1 MKDGL
6 WSRFRH
12 TLGVTLLFLI
22 LPIFCELLVYLFRPD
37 AYPAYLP
44 LFTKASNIAL
54 VFLCFGILLAMVSPF
69 VAFLLSLPNARAEIV
84 VPCGFFAL
92 FSALTMA
99 RLLPQDSGASPLRI
113 AVFVSGFALSVA
125 AFFLLRSR
133 KTQVWKLL
141 MATCLYCAASASIL
155 PYLFQI
161 PGQSVVLAA
170 VIQIGLFAALF
181 LLPMK
186 VIFAVAV
193 FLGIFFFP
201 TETSIPRFAR
211 PNKIEPFRRVILMG
225 IDGMSPDVLYRMA
238 EEGKLPAFRK
248 VIDQGVSG
256 TLHTLDTPFSPL
268 VWNTIYTGEAPEHH
282 GIMAFTYTRVF
293 GAPPFLSLW
302 LDDWTDSDW
311 IHESTRMLHRAGVV
325 QIVGPALSKSRLRP
339 ALWNIADQNGMPSLV
354 IGGWTTFPPEQIRGT
369 YVSDF
374 ALMAGRTIK
383 GTYFPDDPKIAEL
396 LAYKPDVSQWP
407 PELQRYISKDER
419 GHFVSMQL
427 LRSGAA
433 ANFVSTYYSSVDA
446 FGHHFGTRIDMKAT
460 SPADRERY
468 IKMRDQEYILMDKH
482 LQDYLS
488 LMDDHTLLIVCS
500 DHGWHF
506 DKRQHNYNVSGVLL
520 LYGKNVRSHLDID
533 ASVYNIAPTV
543 AYALGI
549 PPSASFQDVPLRQV
563 FDGIIPKKQPRQY
576 EPQKRFFDLL
586 SDKALEREKMEEME
600 DLQYINR

>member
-22 LPIFCELLVYLFRPD
+22 LPIFCELLVYLIRPD

-44 LFTKASNIAL
+44 LFAKASNILL
-54 VFLCFGILLAMVSPF
+54 VFLCFGILLAIASPV
-69 VAFLLSLPNARAEIV
+69 VAFLLSLPKARAEIV

-92 FSALTMA
+92 FSTLTMA
-99 RLLPQDSGASPLRI
+99 RLLPLDSGPSPLRI
-113 AVFVSGFALSVA
+113 TVFVSGFALAIA

-133 KTQVWKLL
+133 KIPVWRLL
-141 MATCLYCAASASIL
+141 IATCLYCAASASIL
-155 PYLFQI
+155 PYIFQV
-161 PGQSVVLAA
+161 PGQSVVLDA
-170 VIQIGLFAALF
+170 VIQVSFFAILF
-181 LLPMK
+181 LFPLK
-186 VIFAVAV
+186 VIFAIAV
-193 FLGIFFFP
+193 FLGILFFP
-201 TETSIPRFAR
+201 TETTLPRFAR

-225 IDGMSPDVLYRMA
+225 IDGMSPDVLYHMA

-248 VIDQGVSG
+248 VTEQGVSG
-256 TLHTLDTPFSPL
+256 VLHTLDTPFSPL

-282 GIMAFTYTRVF
+282 GIMAFTYTRVL

-339 ALWNIADQNGMPSLV
+339 ALWNIADQNGMTSLV
-354 IGGWTTFPPEQIRGT
+354 VGGWTSFPPEQIRGA

-383 GTYFPDDPKIAEL
+383 GTYYPDDQKIADL
-396 LAYKPDVSQWP
+396 LAFKPDVSQWP
-407 PELQRYISKDER
+407 AELQRYISKDER
-419 GHFVSMQL
+419 GHHVSIER
-427 LRSGAA
+427 LRSGDAA
-433 ANFVSTYYSSVDA
+433 SFVSTYYSSVDA
-446 FGHHFGTRIDMKAT
+446 FGHHFGAGIDMKST
-460 SPADRERY
+460 SPADRDRY
-468 IKMRDQEYILMDKH
+468 IKMRDQEYILMDRH

-520 LYGKNVRSHLDID
+520 LYGNGVRNHLDIE
-533 ASVYNIAPTV
+533 ASIYNIAPTV
-543 AYALGI
+543 AYALGL
-549 PPSASFQDVPLRQV
+549 PPSTGFQDVPLRQA
-563 FDGIIPKKQPRQY
+563 FDGIIPRKLPKEY

>member
-1 MKDGL
+1 MKDDL

-44 LFTKASNIAL
+44 LFAKVSNIGL
-54 VFLCFGILLAMVSPF
+54 VFFCFGILLGIVSP
-69 VAFLLSLPNARAEIV
+69 VLALLLSVSRARAEILA
-84 VPCGFFAL
+84 PCGFFAL
-92 FSALTMA
+92 FSSLTMA
-99 RLLPQDSGASPLRI
+99 RLLPLDSGASPMRI
-113 AVFVSGFALSVA
+113 TVFVAGFALAVA
-125 AFFLLRSR
+125 AFLLLRSR
-133 KTQVWKLL
+133 TIPAWRLL
-141 MATCLYCAASASIL
+141 IATCVYCAASASLL

-170 VIQIGLFAALF
+170 VIQAGFFAALF
-181 LLPMK
+181 FLPLK
-186 VIFAVAV
+186 VIFALAV

-201 TETSIPRFAR
+201 AETTLPRFAP
-211 PNKIEPFRRVILMG
+211 PNKIEPFRRVILIG
-225 IDGMSPDVLYRMA
+225 IDGMSPEVLDRMT

-248 VIDQGVSG
+248 VMSRGASG
-256 TLHTLDTPFSPL
+256 TLHTLDSPFSPL

-311 IHESTRMLHRAGVV
+311 VHESTRMLHRAGVV
-325 QIVGPALSKSRLRP
+325 QIVGPALSKSRLKP
-339 ALWNIADQNGMPSLV
+339 ALWNIVDQNGMDSLV
-354 IGGWTTFPPEQIRGT
+354 VGGWTTFPPEQIRGT

-383 GTYFPDDPKIAEL
+383 GTYYPDNQKTADL
-396 LAYKPDVSQWP
+396 LGYKPDVPQWP
-407 PELQRYISKDER
+407 VELQRYINKDER
-419 GHFVSMQL
+419 GHHIVTEM
-427 LRSGAA
+427 LRSGAKDS
-433 ANFVSTYYSSVDA
+433 FVSAYYSSVDA

-460 SPADRERY
+460 SPADRDRY
-468 IKMRDQEYILMDKH
+468 IKMRDEEYILMDRH
-482 LQDYLS
+482 LQDFLS

-520 LYGKNVRSHLDID
+520 FYGNGVRTHQDIE
-533 ASVYNIAPTV
+533 ASVYNIAPTIT
-543 AYALGI
+543 YALGL
-549 PPSASFQDVPLRQV
+549 PPSAGFQDVPLRQV
-563 FDGIIPKKQPRQY
+563 FDGIIPRKPPKQY